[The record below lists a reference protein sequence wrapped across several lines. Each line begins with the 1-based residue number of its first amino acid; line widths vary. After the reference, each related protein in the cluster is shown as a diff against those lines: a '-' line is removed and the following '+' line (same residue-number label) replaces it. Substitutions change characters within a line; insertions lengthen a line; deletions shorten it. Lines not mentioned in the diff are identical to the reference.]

1 MRFLKPNSVSGEI
14 MNLFDEANE
23 KVVIVSPYCKF
34 EKWFKLKNKIK
45 DLQSRNIEIEFYI
58 REGEKDTFE
67 EVRQLGIEPKCI
79 QNLHAKLYL
88 NEKCGIVTSMNLLLS
103 SEISSIELGYKTE
116 NAKEYLELIEF
127 YNTYLKRNKK
137 QIEVEFDW
145 RNELHSILL
154 EKFRGIRI
162 LESEG
167 SLQIKTSSNNYNI
180 FIWNNNKE
188 NRLRMSGIL
197 SGKEFDYAKTVENN
211 FNAKNL
217 EFELVDG
224 SNRRS
229 YDAIWSTLKTN
240 LKTCSIYEL
249 HSTEIELIIHSIVDF
264 ITRVEDLKDYC
275 YKNRKELP

>member
-67 EVRQLGIEPKCI
+67 QVRQLGIEPICI
-79 QNLHAKLYL
+79 PNLHAKLYL

-116 NAKEYLELIEF
+116 NGKEYLELVEF
-127 YNTYLKRNKK
+127 YDTYLKRNARL
-137 QIEVEFDW
+137 IEVEIDW
-145 RNELHSILL
+145 RNELDSILL

-162 LESEG
+162 LENEG
-167 SLQIKTSSNNYNI
+167 SLQIKTSSNNYDI

-188 NRLRMSGIL
+188 NHLRMSGIL

-211 FNAKNL
+211 FNTENL
-217 EFELVDG
+217 DFELKD
-224 SNRRS
+224 SERS
-229 YDAIWSTLKTN
+229 RGLNTIWSTLKTN
-240 LKTCSIYEL
+240 LKTFSIHEL
-249 HSTEIELIIHSIVDF
+249 HSTEIELIIHSIVDY
-264 ITRVEDLKDYC
+264 ISRVEELKDYC